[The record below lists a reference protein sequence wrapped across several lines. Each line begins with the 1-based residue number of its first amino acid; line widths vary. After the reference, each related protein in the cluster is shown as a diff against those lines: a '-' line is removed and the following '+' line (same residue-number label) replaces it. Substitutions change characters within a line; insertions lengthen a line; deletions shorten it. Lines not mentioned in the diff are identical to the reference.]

1 MMGLI
6 NRIKN
11 VFSEKNDTG
20 KRPYPLG
27 VIATRQAFLFSAL
40 NELLPNPDVI
50 LQKNNETLETYK
62 NFLYDAHVSSCVQ
75 SRKAGVLSLNWE
87 INRGGTKSTESEFIE
102 EIFNSLNLRQII
114 SEMLDA
120 PLFGFKPIE
129 IYWSEVEGKIV
140 PKELKGKPSWWFEFD
155 SNNMLR
161 FKDRHKPN
169 GVLLPNKKFLLLQHN
184 ATYDNPYGESIL
196 AKCYY
201 PVIFKKGGM
210 KLWSVFT
217 QKYGMPFLHGKI
229 GLGKGQEEAYEL
241 FNVLEKLQQDGIA
254 VTEEEV
260 NIDILE
266 SSKTSSEDVYKNLLH
281 FCNAEISKAILSQT
295 LTTEQGDTGSY
306 AMSQTHLQVRK
317 DVVDADKQLVEY
329 WLNKLIEWIIEFN
342 FESVSEMPRFV
353 MYEEQDVDMTL
364 AQRDQTLSS
373 TGQVKF
379 TKEYFKR
386 NYGFKDDE
394 IEISFEQTKPQF
406 SESDKIREKSA
417 FDISQFDELTQSV
430 LKPILEMI
438 NKSRSYNEIQ
448 DKMIEMFPELDTNL
462 LEDYL
467 AKGILLATG
476 SGIISAK

>member
-1 MMGLI
+1 MGLI

-129 IYWSEVEGKIV
+129 IYWNEAEGKIV

-155 SNNMLR
+155 SINMLR
-161 FKDRHKPN
+161 FKDRNKPN

-260 NIDILE
+260 NIEIIE
-266 SSKTSSEDVYKNLLH
+266 SSKTSSADVYKNLLH

-342 FESVSEMPRFV
+342 FESVSEIPRFV
-353 MYEEQDVDMTL
+353 MYEEQDVDMSL

-406 SESDKIREKSA
+406 SESDIISEKSA

-438 NKSRSYNEIQ
+438 NESKSYNEIQ
-448 DKMIEMFPELDTNL
+448 DKIIEMFPELDTTI
-462 LEDYL
+462 LEEYL

>member
-1 MMGLI
+1 M
-6 NRIKN
+6 
-11 VFSEKNDTG
+11 FSEKNDTG

-129 IYWSEVEGKIV
+129 IYWSEVEGKII

-161 FKDRHKPN
+161 FKDRQKPN

-260 NIDILE
+260 SIDILE
-266 SSKTSSEDVYKNLLH
+266 SSKTSSADVYKNLLH

-342 FESVSEMPRFV
+342 FESVSEIPLFV

-394 IEISFEQTKPQF
+394 IEISFEQTNPQF
-406 SESDKIREKSA
+406 SESDKILEKSA

-438 NKSRSYNEIQ
+438 NESKSYNEIQ
-448 DKMIEMFPELDTNL
+448 DKIIEMFPELDTTII
-462 LEDYL
+462 EDYL

-476 SGIISAK
+476 SGIVSGQLRVDS

>member
-1 MMGLI
+1 MGLI

-102 EIFNSLNLRQII
+102 EIFNSLNIRQLI

-129 IYWSEVEGKIV
+129 IYWSEAEGKIV

-155 SNNMLR
+155 NINMLR
-161 FKDRHKPN
+161 FKDRNKPN

-266 SSKTSSEDVYKNLLH
+266 SSKTSSADVYKNLLH

-342 FESVSEMPRFV
+342 FESVSEIPRFV

-394 IEISFEQTKPQF
+394 IQISFEHSKPQF
-406 SESDKIREKSA
+406 SESDKISEKSA
-417 FDISQFDELTQSV
+417 FDISQFDDLTQSV

-438 NKSRSYNEIQ
+438 NESKSYNEIQ
-448 DKMIEMFPELDTNL
+448 DGIVEMFPDLDTTE
-462 LEDYL
+462 LEDFL

>member
-1 MMGLI
+1 MGLI

-50 LQKNNETLETYK
+50 LQKNNETLEIYK

-129 IYWSEVEGKIV
+129 IYWSEVDGKIV

-161 FKDRHKPN
+161 FKDRQKPN
-169 GVLLPNKKFLLLQHN
+169 GVLMPNKKFLVMQHN

-260 NIDILE
+260 SIDILE
-266 SSKTSSEDVYKNLLH
+266 SSKTSSADIYKNLLH

-342 FESVSEMPRFV
+342 FESVSEIPRFV
-353 MYEEQDVDMTL
+353 MYEEQDVDMSL

-438 NKSRSYNEIQ
+438 NESKSYNEIQ
-448 DKMIEMFPELDTNL
+448 DKIIEMFPELDTNL

>member
-1 MMGLI
+1 MGLI

-129 IYWSEVEGKIV
+129 IYWNEAEGKIV

-155 SNNMLR
+155 SINMLR
-161 FKDRHKPN
+161 FKDRNKPN

-260 NIDILE
+260 NIEIIE
-266 SSKTSSEDVYKNLLH
+266 SSKTSSADVYKNLLH

-342 FESVSEMPRFV
+342 FESVSEIPRFV
-353 MYEEQDVDMTL
+353 MYEEQDVDMSL

-406 SESDKIREKSA
+406 SESDIISEKSA
-417 FDISQFDELTQSV
+417 FDIAQFDELTQSV

-438 NKSRSYNEIQ
+438 NESKSYNEIQ
-448 DKMIEMFPELDTNL
+448 DKIIEMFPELDTTI

>member
-1 MMGLI
+1 MGLI
-6 NRIKN
+6 NRIRN
-11 VFSEKNDTG
+11 MFSEKNDTG

-129 IYWSEVEGKIV
+129 IYWSEVEGKII

-161 FKDRHKPN
+161 FKDRQKPN

-260 NIDILE
+260 SIDILE
-266 SSKTSSEDVYKNLLH
+266 SSKTSSADVYKNLLH

-406 SESDKIREKSA
+406 SESDKISEKSV

-438 NKSRSYNEIQ
+438 NESKSYNEIQ
-448 DKMIEMFPELDTNL
+448 DKIIDMFPELDTNL

>member
-1 MMGLI
+1 MGLI
-6 NRIKN
+6 NRIRN
-11 VFSEKNDTG
+11 IFSEKNDTG

-27 VIATRQAFLFSAL
+27 VIATRQAFLFSTL

-102 EIFNSLNLRQII
+102 EIFSRLILRQII

-129 IYWSEVEGKIV
+129 IYWNEADGKIV

-161 FKDRHKPN
+161 FKDRNKPN
-169 GVLLPNKKFLLLQHN
+169 GVLLPNMKFLVLQHN

-260 NIDILE
+260 SIDILE
-266 SSKTSSEDVYKNLLH
+266 SSKTSSADVYKNLLH

-317 DVVDADKQLVEY
+317 DVVNADKQLVEY

-342 FESVSEMPRFV
+342 FDSVSEMPRFV
-353 MYEEQDVDMTL
+353 MYEEQDVDITL
-364 AQRDQTLSS
+364 AQRDQMLSS

-394 IEISFEQTKPQF
+394 IEISLEQTKPQF
-406 SESDKIREKSA
+406 SESDKIRENSA
-417 FDISQFDELTQSV
+417 FDISQFDEITQSV

-438 NKSRSYNEIQ
+438 NESKSYNEIQ
-448 DKMIEMFPELDTNL
+448 DKIIEMFPELNTSE

-476 SGIISAK
+476 SGIVSAK

>member
-1 MMGLI
+1 M
-6 NRIKN
+6 
-11 VFSEKNDTG
+11 FSEKNDTG

-129 IYWSEVEGKIV
+129 IYWREVEGKIV

-155 SNNMLR
+155 SINMLR
-161 FKDRHKPN
+161 FKDRNKPK

-260 NIDILE
+260 SIDILE
-266 SSKTSSEDVYKNLLH
+266 SSKTSSADVYKNLLH

-317 DVVDADKQLVEY
+317 DVVDSDKQLVEY

-406 SESDKIREKSA
+406 SESDKILEKSA

-438 NKSRSYNEIQ
+438 NESKSYNEIQ
-448 DKMIEMFPELDTNL
+448 DKIIEMFPELDTTI

-476 SGIISAK
+476 SGIVSGQLRVDS

>member
-1 MMGLI
+1 M
-6 NRIKN
+6 
-11 VFSEKNDTG
+11 FSEKNDTG

-27 VIATRQAFLFSAL
+27 VIATRQAFLFSTL

-102 EIFNSLNLRQII
+102 EIFSRLNLRQII

-129 IYWSEVEGKIV
+129 IYWIEADGKIV

-161 FKDRHKPN
+161 FKDRNKPN

-229 GLGKGQEEAYEL
+229 GLGKEQEEAYEL
-241 FNVLEKLQQDGIA
+241 FNILEKLQQDGIA

-266 SSKTSSEDVYKNLLH
+266 SSKTSSADVYKNLLH

-342 FESVSEMPRFV
+342 FVSVSEMPRFV

-394 IEISFEQTKPQF
+394 IEISYEQTKPQF
-406 SESDKIREKSA
+406 SESDKIRENSA
-417 FDISQFDELTQSV
+417 FDISQFDEITQSV

-438 NKSRSYNEIQ
+438 NESKSYNEIQ
-448 DKMIEMFPELDTNL
+448 DKIIEMFPELNTSE

-476 SGIISAK
+476 SGIVSAK

>member
-1 MMGLI
+1 MGLI
-6 NRIKN
+6 NRIRN
-11 VFSEKNDTG
+11 MFSEKNDTV
-20 KRPYPLG
+20 KRLYPLG
-27 VIATRQAFLFSAL
+27 VIATRQAFLFSTL

-87 INRGGTKSTESEFIE
+87 INRGGTKSTESEFIV
-102 EIFNSLNLRQII
+102 EIFNSLNLRQIV

-129 IYWSEVEGKIV
+129 IYWGEVEGKIV
-140 PKELKGKPSWWFEFD
+140 PKELKGKPSWWFDFD

-169 GVLLPNKKFLLLQHN
+169 GVLLPYNKFLLLQHN

-266 SSKTSSEDVYKNLLH
+266 SSKTSSADVYKNLLH

-342 FESVSEMPRFV
+342 FESVSEIPRFV

-394 IEISFEQTKPQF
+394 IEISFEQSNPQF
-406 SESDKIREKSA
+406 SESDKILEKSA

-438 NKSRSYNEIQ
+438 NESMSYNEIQ
-448 DKMIEMFPELDTNL
+448 DKIIEMFPELDTTII
-462 LEDYL
+462 EDYL

>member
-1 MMGLI
+1 MGLI
-6 NRIKN
+6 NRIKK
-11 VFSEKNDTG
+11 VFSEKNDTA

-129 IYWSEVEGKIV
+129 IYWSEVEGKII

-161 FKDRHKPN
+161 FKDRQKPN

-201 PVIFKKGGM
+201 PVILKK
-210 KLWSVFT
+210 
-217 QKYGMPFLHGKI
+217 
-229 GLGKGQEEAYEL
+229 
-241 FNVLEKLQQDGIA
+241 
-254 VTEEEV
+254 
-260 NIDILE
+260 
-266 SSKTSSEDVYKNLLH
+266 
-281 FCNAEISKAILSQT
+281 
-295 LTTEQGDTGSY
+295 
-306 AMSQTHLQVRK
+306 
-317 DVVDADKQLVEY
+317 VE
-329 WLNKLIEWIIEFN
+329 
-342 FESVSEMPRFV
+342 
-353 MYEEQDVDMTL
+353 
-364 AQRDQTLSS
+364 
-373 TGQVKF
+373 
-379 TKEYFKR
+379 
-386 NYGFKDDE
+386 
-394 IEISFEQTKPQF
+394 
-406 SESDKIREKSA
+406 
-417 FDISQFDELTQSV
+417 
-430 LKPILEMI
+430 
-438 NKSRSYNEIQ
+438 
-448 DKMIEMFPELDTNL
+448 
-462 LEDYL
+462 
-467 AKGILLATG
+467 
-476 SGIISAK
+476 